1 MKVIFIQ
8 DVKGTAK
15 AGEVKEV
22 ADGFAR
28 NSLLPKKLAVE
39 ATPENMSLLNGKKA
53 SEQHKIDVARAEAL
67 EFAEKL
73 KGKKVTLKA
82 KAGQGGKLFG
92 SVTASNIADEISK
105 QLGVKVE
112 KKKISVADIKAF
124 GTYTAEIKLYTGIS
138 ASVSVEVTEEN

>member
-1 MKVIFIQ
+1 MKVIFLK

-28 NSLLPKKLAVE
+28 NSLIPKKLAVE
-39 ATPENMSLLNGKKA
+39 ATPENMSELNGKKS
-53 SEQHKIDVARAEAL
+53 SEQHKIDVARAEAM
-67 EFAEKL
+67 ECAEKI
-73 KGKKVTLKA
+73 KGKKITLKA

-112 KKKISVADIKAF
+112 KKKINVADIKAF
-124 GTYTAEIKLYTGIS
+124 GTFTAEVKLYTGIS
-138 ASVSVEVTEEN
+138 AEVSVEVTEG